1 MMKLNRKVLSLQELK
16 DMTETL
22 SDAKLK
28 DVILSIDAPELNDQE
43 AELIFHIVANIG

>member
-1 MMKLNRKVLSLQELK
+1 MNLNGKILSLQELK

-28 DVILSIDAPELNDQE
+28 DVLLSIDGPELTDQE
-43 AELIFHIVANIG
+43 AELIFNIVASIG

>member
-1 MMKLNRKVLSLQELK
+1 MMKLDGKILSLQELK

-28 DVILSIDAPELNDQE
+28 DVLLSIDGPELDDKE
-43 AELIFHIVANIG
+43 AELIFHLVASIG

>member
-1 MMKLNRKVLSLQELK
+1 MMKLNGKILSLQELK

-22 SDAKLK
+22 SDSKLK
-28 DVILSIDAPELNDQE
+28 DVVLSIDSPELTYKE